1 VVSSIVVLLIISMFN
16 ARTRMTPK
24 KLVDA
29 LTDAGMAATTVA
41 VACAAAGIIV
51 GITTMSGLGLKFTGI
66 VFNLSRGI
74 LPIALFLASVSSLVL
89 GMGVPTT
96 ANYVIMATLIA
107 PALIKLMA
115 ENSHLILPHL
125 FVFYY
130 GILADIT
137 PPVMLAVFA
146 GAAIARAPALKVGAE
161 SMKLALPG
169 YILPFMFIYHPILIA
184 WNFMPDFNLARL
196 GFAIVLA
203 LCMSLGF
210 AGATQ
215 GYFFRKTTFV
225 ERMLLFVGAFCVI
238 PSQLIVNLVG
248 VGIIG
253 LTLVLQLIIKP
264 KEVLG

>member
-1 VVSSIVVLLIISMFN
+1 MEALI
-16 ARTRMTPK
+16 
-24 KLVDA
+24 
-29 LTDAGMAATTVA
+29 DAGMAATTVA

-74 LPIALFLASVSSLVL
+74 LPIALFLASISSLVL

-107 PALIKLMA
+107 PALIRLMA
-115 ENSHLILPHL
+115 ANSHLILPHL

-146 GAAIARAPALKVGAE
+146 GAAIARAPSLKVGVEA
-161 SMKLALPG
+161 MKLAVPG
-169 YILPFMFIYHPILIA
+169 YILPFMFIYHPEIIA
-184 WNFMPDFNLARL
+184 WNFMPDLNLARL
-196 GFAIVLA
+196 VYGIVMALA
-203 LCMSLGF
+203 MSLGF

-215 GYFFRKTTFV
+215 GYFLRKTSQL
-225 ERMLLFVGAFCVI
+225 ERILLFVGSFLVI
-238 PSQLIVNLVG
+238 PAQLYLNILGVGLIVLV
-248 VGIIG
+248 
-253 LTLVLQLIIKP
+253 LTLQIIMKP
-264 KEVLG
+264 KKL